1 MLRTPTFF
9 LVSVAL
15 ALGACSPEAD
25 DPPTTTTTISQ
36 SSTSTT
42 LADDA
47 EPCSSGDLPFVS
59 DGLVGAIGAADG
71 DATTITQIRWEPGIE
86 CERIVVSFATE
97 SGAPATS
104 LGPSGV
110 TNFGFAGLIRVT
122 LPEGVV
128 ATSVADMLTDGAL
141 LETTYVVRD
150 ESDALTIDLHGS
162 DGVPLAARAFVTGS
176 PASLVIDL
184 VRDPNMAAP
193 SGAAVAGTAVVVT
206 PSSGPGL
213 YPFIVSAYVQPGLRT
228 VTLQLSSGDVI
239 ALDRTISLDGF
250 TDAWQSFETRVDDGP
265 GGQSVLFVGQVD
277 PNGRPIDGASI
288 SLDLP

>member
-1 MLRTPTFF
+1 MPTI
-9 LVSVAL
+9 LLMSIAL
-15 ALGACSPEAD
+15 ALGACSPRAND
-25 DPPTTTTTISQ
+25 APTTTTTIGE

-42 LADDA
+42 LAGEG
-47 EPCSSGDLPFVS
+47 EPCSSGDLPFVN
-59 DGLVGAIGAADG
+59 DGLVGAIGAARG
-71 DATTITQIRWEPGIE
+71 DATTITQIRWEPGAE

-110 TNFGFAGLIRVT
+110 TNFGFAGLVRVT
-122 LPEGVV
+122 LPEGVID
-128 ATSVADMLTDGAL
+128 TSVADMVTDGAL
-141 LETTYVVRD
+141 LGATYVVRD

-184 VRDPNMAAP
+184 IRQPDASSP
-193 SGAAVAGTAVVVT
+193 SGAAVSNTAVVVT

-228 VTLQLSSGDVI
+228 VTLQLASGDAT

-277 PNGRPIDGASI
+277 SNGRPIDGASI